1 MSKPVEIKMMSLPM
15 SIIVDDT
22 PVEYQSPTHP
32 RYLVDGLSVPE
43 EVFATYLLMRQA
55 DIAFATHKRML
66 ELLERLPAKAAAPLN
81 PESMPGE
88 SRDP

>member
-66 ELLERLPAKAAAPLN
+66 ELLERIPAKAVPPVAPEAG
-81 PESMPGE
+81 PSEPKA
-88 SRDP
+88 P